1 MRTVPR
7 HALLAFGP
15 VWCLLRSLG
24 PAAVVAGQYRLQQ
37 TFLGRQDASFLELFT
52 EQYSKGLQLETIRLF
67 AVSAMLLALA
77 SGMSF
82 GRNWSRPGLVI
93 VSIAI
98 LIANVGSILTP
109 RTLGATPPISV
120 IWNLVAVLVA
130 TWYIYHPLIMG
141 HFGARGVPPSW
152 ATRKVLGVPWM
163 LALAVVL
170 LIGALILEGIGFL
183 QILGLMR
190 P

>member
-1 MRTVPR
+1 
-7 HALLAFGP
+7 
-15 VWCLLRSLG
+15 
-24 PAAVVAGQYRLQQ
+24 
-37 TFLGRQDASFLELFT
+37 
-52 EQYSKGLQLETIRLF
+52 
-67 AVSAMLLALA
+67 MLLALA